1 MDLIMKVLS
10 GRTKDELV
18 EFLLDIAS
26 EYEEI
31 KRRIELNFNIGD
43 DEDGHSISSFD
54 SRKSK
59 NLAKKEK
66 QQNILL
72 SKHINI

>member
-54 SRKSK
+54 SGKVRILPKKK
-59 NLAKKEK
+59 NNRIYYC
-66 QQNILL
+66 QNI
-72 SKHINI
+72 